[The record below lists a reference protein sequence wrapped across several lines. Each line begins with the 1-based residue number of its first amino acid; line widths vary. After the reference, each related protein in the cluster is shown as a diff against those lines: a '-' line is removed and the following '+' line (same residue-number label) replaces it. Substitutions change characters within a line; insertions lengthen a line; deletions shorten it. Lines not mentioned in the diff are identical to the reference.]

1 MKYYLPSIVVIIL
14 DQFTKVWVVNN
25 LQLWESFNVI
35 GQVLRFTHVKN
46 TGLAFGIPVGQYK
59 ILLVILSI
67 FATLYIA
74 YLHWNERNNHPLIFY
89 SLSLILGGAVGNLI
103 DRSYIFFVENY
114 LGVVDFIDIG
124 YKNYRWYTF
133 NIADSAV
140 TLGIILYLIYSLL
153 QITEEAD

>member
-1 MKYYLPSIVVIIL
+1 M
-14 DQFTKVWVVNN
+14 
-25 LQLWESFNVI
+25 
-35 GQVLRFTHVKN
+35 
-46 TGLAFGIPVGQYK
+46 
-59 ILLVILSI
+59 
-67 FATLYIA
+67 
-74 YLHWNERNNHPLIFY
+74 
-89 SLSLILGGAVGNLI
+89 ILGGAVGNLI